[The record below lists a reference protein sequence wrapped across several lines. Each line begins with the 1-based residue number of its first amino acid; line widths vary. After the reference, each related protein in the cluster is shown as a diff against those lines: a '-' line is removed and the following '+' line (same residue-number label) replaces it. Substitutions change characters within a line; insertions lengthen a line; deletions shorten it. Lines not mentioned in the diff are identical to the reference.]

1 MKAGFI
7 GAGKVGFSLGKYF
20 AANGA
25 RPADKSS
32 QESARPADKSS
43 QEGARPADRSSDW
56 PSSRPAGKPTPA
68 DWPVSAGAPESIE
81 VVGYY
86 SRSAESARAAAEF
99 TGSRAYESLAGI
111 VRESDALFLT
121 VPDGEIE
128 KVWREMRD
136 LPIKNKDICHCSGSI
151 SSAVFFN
158 AEERGACAYSLHPLY
173 AFSDRESAWQ
183 GLAKA
188 AFTLEGSS
196 CRLKVWEQTLAALGN
211 PLTVIDSRCKSLY
224 HCAAVMVSNHIV
236 ALVDIALE
244 MLEKCG
250 FARQDALQALAPLI
264 SGNAAG
270 AAAKG
275 PKAALTGPV
284 ERNDVQTVASHLAAL
299 AEAGMT
305 DEREI
310 YRLLTGRLTDIAAGK
325 HPQRDYEA
333 LRRLLAAGGRF

>member
-1 MKAGFI
+1 
-7 GAGKVGFSLGKYF
+7 
-20 AANGA
+20 
-25 RPADKSS
+25 
-32 QESARPADKSS
+32 
-43 QEGARPADRSSDW
+43 
-56 PSSRPAGKPTPA
+56 
-68 DWPVSAGAPESIE
+68 
-81 VVGYY
+81 
-86 SRSAESARAAAEF
+86 
-99 TGSRAYESLAGI
+99 
-111 VRESDALFLT
+111 
-121 VPDGEIE
+121 
-128 KVWREMRD
+128 MRD

-196 CRLKVWEQTLAALGN
+196 RHLKIWEQTLAALGN

-250 FARQDALQALAPLI
+250 FTRQDALQALAPLI

-299 AEAGMT
+299 TEAGMT

-310 YRLLTGRLTDIAAGK
+310 YRLLTGRLTDIAARK
-325 HPQRDYEA
+325 HPIKCA
-333 LRRLLAAGGRF
+333 ITKLCAGCRLLAADFNEGGKKR